1 MKKLS
6 IIVIMAVMAAATL
19 FSCKD
24 ESGEFVEQLYTNAQK
39 DKAIK
44 ECLKASTDSAI
55 NHLCV
60 ENGFSGYNDGAYR
73 IDFSPLQNNMFE
85 VLAQYGWGASATDS
99 LIRLTNNMAENCA
112 SQIRPVFISA
122 IDSLEIVD
130 YDALIKGDAG
140 AITHY
145 FELYKYNELKSA
157 INTPV
162 SIRMDVYG
170 VTDLWNSMWQLYV
183 SHSSVPVNFD
193 IQNYVVEK
201 MLDGMLQEMRVEEEL
216 IRTDST
222 HRTDAMELL
231 GW

>member
-1 MKKLS
+1 MKRLS
-6 IIVIMAVMAAATL
+6 IIVIMAVIAAATL

-44 ECLKASTDSAI
+44 ECLKVSTDSAI
-55 NHLCV
+55 NHLCA
-60 ENGFSGYNDGAYR
+60 EPGFYGYNDGAYR

-85 VLAQYGWGASATDS
+85 VLTQYDGGALAIDS

-112 SQIRPVFISA
+112 SQIRPVFIAA
-122 IDSLEIVD
+122 IDSLEIID
-130 YDALIKGDAG
+130 HDALVKGKEG

-145 FELYKYNELKSA
+145 FELYKYNEIKSA
-157 INTPV
+157 LKTPV
-162 SIRMDVYG
+162 AIRMDVYG
-170 VTDLWNSMWQLYV
+170 VTDLWNSMWQFYS
-183 SHSSVPVNFD
+183 SHSNVPVNFD

-201 MLDGMLQEMRVEEEL
+201 MLDGMLQEMRAEEEL
-216 IRTDST
+216 IRIDST
-222 HRTDAMELL
+222 HRNDAMDLL